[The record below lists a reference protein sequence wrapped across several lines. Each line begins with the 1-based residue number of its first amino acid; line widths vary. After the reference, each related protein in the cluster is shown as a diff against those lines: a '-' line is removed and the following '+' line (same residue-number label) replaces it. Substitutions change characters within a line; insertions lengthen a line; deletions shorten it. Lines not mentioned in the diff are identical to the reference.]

1 MRNKKAQIFLWIGLA
16 VFALSVIAVSAW
28 MIIVYR
34 QYSDVLNRPG
44 IEGWMN
50 GMVVILNVFL
60 VGSGLLVEL
69 ACIRCVYKIL
79 KYWPRGMI
87 GICYWVAAVLSFVE
101 LVLQCLVMSGLVN
114 YVTLGVDANSVANFF
129 VYTQWPVFIVSSILS
144 SLPIRHKTDSDNGS
158 FCNSPARHTVP
169 TAYASLI
176 ASMYWKIRC
185 EGNLYSAIGDE
196 LSTVSSEQWTVDSE

>member
-1 MRNKKAQIFLWIGLA
+1 MRNKKARIFLWIGLA

-79 KYWPRGMI
+79 KYWPQGMI

-144 SLPIRHKTDSDNGS
+144 SLPIRHKNDSDNG
-158 FCNSPARHTVP
+158 
-169 TAYASLI
+169 
-176 ASMYWKIRC
+176 
-185 EGNLYSAIGDE
+185 
-196 LSTVSSEQWTVDSE
+196 

>member
-1 MRNKKAQIFLWIGLA
+1 MRNKKARIFLWIGLA

-87 GICYWVAAVLSFVE
+87 GICYWGAAVLSFVE

-144 SLPIRHKTDSDNGS
+144 SLPIRHKNDSDNG
-158 FCNSPARHTVP
+158 
-169 TAYASLI
+169 
-176 ASMYWKIRC
+176 
-185 EGNLYSAIGDE
+185 
-196 LSTVSSEQWTVDSE
+196 

>member
-1 MRNKKAQIFLWIGLA
+1 MRNKKARIFLWIGLA

-60 VGSGLLVEL
+60 VGSDLLVEL
-69 ACIRCVYKIL
+69 ACMRCVYKIL
-79 KYWPRGMI
+79 QYWPRGMI

-144 SLPIRHKTDSDNGS
+144 SLPIRHKNDSDNG
-158 FCNSPARHTVP
+158 
-169 TAYASLI
+169 
-176 ASMYWKIRC
+176 
-185 EGNLYSAIGDE
+185 
-196 LSTVSSEQWTVDSE
+196 